1 MEKKK
6 LYIGGNW
13 VEANEYCE
21 LRSPYSQ
28 EVIANIPLADKNH
41 VEEAIHAASENT
53 NVIKNMPAHERADI
67 LLRVSTLL
75 EENIEEA
82 AKILTLEN
90 AKPIKAARAE
100 ISRTAQTYRFAAEE
114 AKQLF
119 GETIPMDAAKGAEDK
134 FGFTIREPL
143 GVIAA
148 ITPFNFPFNLAAHKL
163 GPAIAAGNTIVLKP
177 ASQTPLSAL
186 YIAEIFE
193 RAGLPKGVL
202 NVITGSGG
210 VVGDLLV
217 TDDRVKM
224 VTFTG
229 SLEVGK
235 RIKELAGLKR
245 VTLELGSNAPVI
257 IDKVQ
262 DLDRAVNKCVQG
274 SFAYSGQVCISVQR
288 IYVHEDIYDPFLQKL
303 SDGAKSLIIGDP
315 QEESTDISALIH
327 SKEIT
332 RIKTWIDEAESSGA
346 TKVLG
351 GELYNNTTLMPTI
364 LTNVPPHTSIC
375 TLEAF
380 APIVFVNKFKDIEEA
395 IKEANDS
402 QFGLQAGIFT
412 DSIQTAL
419 KAARELESGGINVND
434 VPTFR
439 VDHMPYGGVKNS
451 GVGKEG
457 IKYSTEEMTEVK
469 FVSFSS

>member
-1 MEKKK
+1 MDKKN
-6 LYIGGNW
+6 LYINGNW
-13 VEANEYCE
+13 VEANEYYE
-21 LRSPYSQ
+21 LKSPYSQ
-28 EVIANIPLADKNH
+28 EVIANVPLADKSH
-41 VEEAIHAASENT
+41 VEEAINAAHESAS
-53 NVIKNMPAHERADI
+53 IMKKMPAHKRADI
-67 LLRVSTLL
+67 LLKVSALL
-75 EENIEEA
+75 EENLEEA

-90 AKPIKAARAE
+90 AKPIKAARVE

-186 YIAEIFE
+186 YIAELFE

-202 NVITGSGG
+202 NVLTGSGG
-210 VVGDLLV
+210 VIGDLLV
-217 TDDRVKM
+217 SDNRVKM

-262 DLDRAVNKCVQG
+262 DLDRAVNKCIQG

-288 IYVHEDIYDPFLQKL
+288 IYAHEDIFDEFLEKFASAAQ
-303 SDGAKSLIIGDP
+303 SLVIGNP
-315 QEESTDISALIH
+315 QDEKTDISALIH
-327 SKEIT
+327 TKEVT
-332 RIKTWIDEAESSGA
+332 RVTTWIDEAVSKGA

-351 GELYNNTTLMPTI
+351 GELYNPETLLPTI
-364 LTNVPPHTSIC
+364 LKNVPRQTSLC

-380 APIVFVNKFKDIEEA
+380 APIVFVNPIKDINEA

-451 GVGKEG
+451 GLGKEG
-457 IKYSTEEMTEVK
+457 IKYSTEEMTELK
-469 FVSFSS
+469 FVSFTS

>member
-6 LYIGGNW
+6 LYIGGHW
-13 VEANEYCE
+13 VEGNEYRE

-28 EVIANIPLADKNH
+28 EVIAIVPLADRDQ
-41 VEEAIHAASENT
+41 VEEAIRAASEST
-53 NVIKNMPAHERADI
+53 DIIKKMPAHERADI
-67 LLRVSTLL
+67 LLRVSALL
-75 EENIEEA
+75 EENLEEA
-82 AKILTLEN
+82 ARILTLEN
-90 AKPIKAARAE
+90 AKPIKAARVE
-100 ISRTAQTYRFAAEE
+100 IGRTAQTYRFAAEE
-114 AKQLF
+114 AKRLY

-186 YIAEIFE
+186 YIAELFE

-210 VVGDLLV
+210 VIGDLLV

-257 IDKVQ
+257 VDKVQ

-288 IYVHEDIYDPFLQKL
+288 IYVHEDIYETFLGKF

-315 QEESTDISALIH
+315 QEESTEISALIH
-327 SKEIT
+327 PNEIT
-332 RIKTWIDEAESSGA
+332 RVKTWVEEAQSKGA

-364 LTNVPPHTSIC
+364 LTNVPRHTSLC

-380 APIVFVNKFKDIEEA
+380 APIVFVNKFRNMDEA

-419 KAARELESGGINVND
+419 KAAREIESGGININD

-451 GVGKEG
+451 GLGKEG